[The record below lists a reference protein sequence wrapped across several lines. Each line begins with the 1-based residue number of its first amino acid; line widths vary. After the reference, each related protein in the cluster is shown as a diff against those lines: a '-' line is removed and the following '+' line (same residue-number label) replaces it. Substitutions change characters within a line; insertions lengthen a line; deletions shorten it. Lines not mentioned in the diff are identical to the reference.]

1 MLHVVIYL
9 IYQGVPIS
17 DIPATLLKVRR
28 LDNVL
33 EKHRVE
39 MKGIIRAPHRY
50 QILRTIIL
58 RQSDEK
64 VKSIDKETRKKTTYP
79 SFLNGEA
86 KKLLRLSLAI
96 FHIAFLAP

>member
-9 IYQGVPIS
+9 IHQGVPIS

-64 VKSIDKETRKKTTYP
+64 VKSIDKEIQKKTYP
-79 SFLNGEA
+79 SFLNSEA